1 MDSYPS
7 LQEIP
12 IQMPILLDGGIGT
25 GLTEYGYDKDT
36 PLVKF
41 AVENPDAVIALQQGY
56 LDSGAKIIRTATF
69 GANSAILSGFGLQEE
84 TSALNEQAAKI
95 TYDAFHEK
103 AIIAGCISTSGLY
116 IEPYGESTF
125 TELMSVYR
133 EQVKALSPY
142 CDMFS
147 IENVPAIWN
156 MRAAVLACKKEN
168 KPIMVTMCVDEDGDT
183 DVGTNVLST
192 LIILQELGISAFGI
206 SSTAADITADLIKK
220 IAPYAKI
227 PLIAKPSAEYVD
239 EDGNKHRLSP
249 KEFADNLRLCIENGA
264 IIIGGSN
271 YSDNACQQAIAD
283 MLSAEEYTMPE
294 IEKQDMSLV
303 FADENQVFFLEP
315 DTTEFSPA
323 IECAP
328 DMTEEITDICDE
340 NYDIL
345 TVQINSPDDAI
356 DFAKN
361 MHMST
366 LPVSFLSD
374 DEISLKMALMLYQG
388 RAIVDGKSLIDEDR
402 LQEIAHKYGAV
413 VY

>member
-12 IQMPILLDGGIGT
+12 IQTPILLDGGIGT
-25 GLTEYGYDKDT
+25 GLIKYGYTSDI
-36 PLVKF
+36 PLVQF
-41 AVENPDAVIALQQGY
+41 AAENPDAVIALQQGY
-56 LDSGAKIIRTATF
+56 LDSGAKIIRTATY
-69 GANSAILSGFGLQEE
+69 GANSAMLTGYGLADK
-84 TSALNEQAAKI
+84 TTYLNEQAARI
-95 TYDAFHEK
+95 TYDAFHDT

-192 LIILQELGISAFGI
+192 LIILQELGINAFGI
-206 SSTAADITADLIKK
+206 SSTPANITAELIKK

-227 PLIAKPSAEYVD
+227 PLIAKPSAEC
-239 EDGNKHRLSP
+239 EEENGERRRLSAD
-249 KEFADNLRLCIENGA
+249 EFSEQLRLCIENGA

-271 YSDNACQQAIAD
+271 YSDDNCQQALAD
-283 MLSAEEYTMPE
+283 LINSDTYTISE

-328 DMTEEITDICDE
+328 DMSEEISDICDE
-340 NYDIL
+340 SYDIL
-345 TVQINSPDDAI
+345 TVAINTPDDAI
-356 DFAKN
+356 DFARN

-366 LPVSFLSD
+366 LPVAFLSD

-388 RAIVDGKSLIDEDR
+388 RAIVDGRTLIDEDK
-402 LQEIAHKYGAV
+402 LKAIADKYGAV
-413 VY
+413 IY

>member
-25 GLTEYGYDKDT
+25 GLTEYGYKGDT
-36 PLVKF
+36 PVVKF

-69 GANSAILSGFGLQEE
+69 GANSAVLSRFGLQEE

-192 LIILQELGISAFGI
+192 LIILQELGINAFGI
-206 SSTAADITADLIKK
+206 SSTAANITADLIKK
-220 IAPYAKI
+220 ISPYAKI
-227 PLIAKPSAEYVD
+227 PLIAKPSAEYTD
-239 EDGNKHRLSP
+239 EDGNKRRLSP
-249 KEFADNLRLCIENGA
+249 EEFADNLRLCIENGA

-271 YSDNACQQAIAD
+271 YSDSDCQQALSD
-283 MLSAEEYTMPE
+283 MLKAEEYTMHE

-328 DMTEEITDICDE
+328 DMTDEISDICDE
-340 NYDIL
+340 SYDIL

-388 RAIVDGKSLIDEDR
+388 RAIVDGKSLIDEGK
-402 LQEIAHKYGAV
+402 LQEIAQKYGAV

>member
-12 IQMPILLDGGIGT
+12 IQTPILLDGGIGT
-25 GLTEYGYDKDT
+25 GLVKYGYDNSR
-36 PLVKF
+36 PLAQF
-41 AVENPDAVIALQQGY
+41 AIENPSAVKELQQSY
-56 LDSGAKIIRTATF
+56 LDSGAKILRTATY
-69 GANSAILSGFGLQEE
+69 GANSAVLQKYGLQDK
-84 TSALNEQAAKI
+84 TALLNEQAAKI

-116 IEPYGESTF
+116 IEPYGDSTF

-156 MRAAVLACKKEN
+156 MRAAVLACKKEH

-192 LIILQELGISAFGI
+192 LIILQELGINAFGI
-206 SSTAADITADLIKK
+206 SSTPVNITADLIKK

-227 PLIAKPSAEYVD
+227 PLIAKPSAEY
-239 EDGNKHRLSP
+239 EEENGERRRISAE
-249 KEFADNLRLCIENGA
+249 EFSDQLRLCIENGA

-271 YSDNACQQAIAD
+271 YSDDSCQQALAD
-283 MLSAEEYTMPE
+283 LINSDTYTISE

-328 DMTEEITDICDE
+328 DMSEEISDICDE
-340 NYDIL
+340 SYDIL
-345 TVQINSPDDAI
+345 TVAINTPDDAI

-361 MHMST
+361 THMST
-366 LPVSFLSD
+366 LPVAFLSD

-388 RAIVDGKSLIDEDR
+388 RAIIDGRSLIDEEK
-402 LQEIAHKYGAV
+402 LNAIAEKYGAV
-413 VY
+413 IY

>member
-25 GLTEYGYDKDT
+25 GLTEYGYKGDT
-36 PLVKF
+36 PVVKF

-69 GANSAILSGFGLQEE
+69 GANSAVLSRFGLQEE

-192 LIILQELGISAFGI
+192 LIILQELGINAFGI
-206 SSTAADITADLIKK
+206 SSTAANITAELIKK
-220 IAPYAKI
+220 ISPYAKI
-227 PLIAKPSAEYVD
+227 PLIAKPSAEYTD
-239 EDGNKHRLSP
+239 EDGNKRRLSP
-249 KEFADNLRLCIENGA
+249 EEFADNLRLCIENGA

-271 YSDNACQQAIAD
+271 YSDSDCQQALSD
-283 MLSAEEYTMPE
+283 MLKAEEYTMHE

-328 DMTEEITDICDE
+328 DMTDEISDICDE
-340 NYDIL
+340 SYDIL

-388 RAIVDGKSLIDEDR
+388 RAIVDGKSLIDEGK
-402 LQEIAHKYGAV
+402 LQEIAQKYGAV

>member
-25 GLTEYGYDKDT
+25 GLTEYGYKGDT
-36 PLVKF
+36 PVVKF

-69 GANSAILSGFGLQEE
+69 GANSAILSRFGLQEE

-192 LIILQELGISAFGI
+192 LIILQELGINAFGI
-206 SSTAADITADLIKK
+206 SSTAADITADIIRK

-239 EDGNKHRLSP
+239 ENGEKHRLSSE
-249 KEFADNLRLCIENGA
+249 KFADNLRLCIENGA
-264 IIIGGSN
+264 IIVGGSN
-271 YSDNACQQAIAD
+271 YSDNDCQQAISD
-283 MLSAEEYTMPE
+283 MIDSGRYIIPE

-328 DMTEEITDICDE
+328 DMTEEISDICDE
-340 NYDIL
+340 SYDIL

-366 LPVSFLSD
+366 LPVAFLSD

-388 RAIVDGKSLIDEDR
+388 RAIVDGKSLIEEEK
-402 LQEIAHKYGAV
+402 LAAIARKYGAV

>member
-1 MDSYPS
+1 MDSYPP
-7 LQEIP
+7 LQDIP

-25 GLTEYGYDKDT
+25 GLTEYGYKGDT
-36 PLVKF
+36 PVVKF

-69 GANSAILSGFGLQEE
+69 GANSAILSRFGLQKE
-84 TSALNEQAAKI
+84 TAFLNEQAARI

-206 SSTAADITADLIKK
+206 SSTAADITAELIRK
-220 IAPYAKI
+220 ISPYAKI

-271 YSDNACQQAIAD
+271 YSDNVCQQAIAD
-283 MLSAEEYTMPE
+283 MLSEEEYTMPE
-294 IEKQDMSLV
+294 IEKQDMSLA
-303 FADENQVFFLEP
+303 FADENQIFFLEP

-328 DMTEEITDICDE
+328 DMSEEISDMCE
-340 NYDIL
+340 ESYDIL
-345 TVQINSPDDAI
+345 TVAINSPDDAI

-366 LPVSFLSD
+366 LPVAFLSD

-388 RAIVDGKSLIDEDR
+388 RAIVDGKSLIEEEK
-402 LQEIAHKYGAV
+402 LQEIAQKYGAV

>member
-25 GLTEYGYDKDT
+25 GLTEYGYKGDT
-36 PLVKF
+36 PVVKF

-69 GANSAILSGFGLQEE
+69 GANSAVLSRFGLQEE

-192 LIILQELGISAFGI
+192 LIILQELGINAFGI
-206 SSTAADITADLIKK
+206 SSTAANITAELIKK
-220 IAPYAKI
+220 ISPYAKI
-227 PLIAKPSAEYVD
+227 PLIAKPSAEYTD
-239 EDGNKHRLSP
+239 EDGNKRRLSP

-271 YSDNACQQAIAD
+271 YSDSDCQQALSD
-283 MLSAEEYTMPE
+283 MLKAEEYTMHE

-328 DMTEEITDICDE
+328 DMTDEISDICDE
-340 NYDIL
+340 SYDIL

-388 RAIVDGKSLIDEDR
+388 RAIVDGKSLIDEGK
-402 LQEIAHKYGAV
+402 LQEIAQKYGAV

>member
-1 MDSYPS
+1 MDSYAS
-7 LQEIP
+7 LQDIP
-12 IQMPILLDGGIGT
+12 IQTPILLDGGIGT
-25 GLTEYGYDKDT
+25 GLTKYGYDKNT
-36 PLVKF
+36 PLAKF
-41 AVENPDAVIALQQGY
+41 AIENPDAVIQLQQGY

-69 GANSAILSGFGLQEE
+69 GANRAVLSQYGLEDM
-84 TSALNEQAAKI
+84 TASLNEQAAKI

-116 IEPYGESTF
+116 IDPYGESTF

-156 MRAAVLACKKEN
+156 MRAAVLACKKEH

-192 LIILQELGISAFGI
+192 LIILQELGINAFGI
-206 SSTAADITADLIKK
+206 SRTAADITAELIKK

-227 PLIAKPSAEYVD
+227 PLIAKPSAEYIAANG
-239 EDGNKHRLSP
+239 EKQRLSP
-249 KEFADNLRLCIENGA
+249 EKFADSLRLCVENGA

-271 YSDNACQQAIAD
+271 YSDGECQRAIRD
-283 MLSAEEYTMPE
+283 MLAGGDYEIPQ

-340 NYDIL
+340 SYDVL

-356 DFAKN
+356 DFARN

-366 LPVSFLSD
+366 LPVAFLSD

-388 RAIVDGKSLIDEDR
+388 RAIVDGKSLIDEEK
-402 LQEIAHKYGAV
+402 LVAIAQKYGAV
-413 VY
+413 LY

>member
-7 LQEIP
+7 LQDIP
-12 IQMPILLDGGIGT
+12 IQTPILLDGGIGT
-25 GLTEYGYDKDT
+25 GLTEYGYKGDT
-36 PLVKF
+36 PVVKF

-69 GANSAILSGFGLQEE
+69 GANSAVLSRFGLQEE

-192 LIILQELGISAFGI
+192 LIILQELGINAFGI
-206 SSTAADITADLIKK
+206 SSTAANITAELIKK
-220 IAPYAKI
+220 ISPYAKI
-227 PLIAKPSAEYVD
+227 PLIAKPSAEYTD
-239 EDGNKHRLSP
+239 EDGNKRRLSP

-271 YSDNACQQAIAD
+271 YSDSDCQQALSD
-283 MLSAEEYTMPE
+283 MLKAEEYTMHE

-328 DMTEEITDICDE
+328 DMTDEISDICDE
-340 NYDIL
+340 SYDIL

-388 RAIVDGKSLIDEDR
+388 RAIVDGKSLIDEGK
-402 LQEIAHKYGAV
+402 LQEIAQKYGAV

>member
-25 GLTEYGYDKDT
+25 GLTEYGYKGDT
-36 PLVKF
+36 PVVKF

-69 GANSAILSGFGLQEE
+69 GANSAVLSRFGLQEE

-192 LIILQELGISAFGI
+192 LIILQELGINAFGI
-206 SSTAADITADLIKK
+206 SSTAANITAELIKK

-239 EDGNKHRLSP
+239 EDGNKRRLSP
-249 KEFADNLRLCIENGA
+249 REFADNLRLCIENGA

-271 YSDNACQQAIAD
+271 YSDSDCQQALSV
-283 MLSAEEYTMPE
+283 MLSEEEYTMPE
-294 IEKQDMSLV
+294 IEKQDMSLA
-303 FADENQVFFLEP
+303 FADEDQVFFLEP

-328 DMTEEITDICDE
+328 DMTEEISDMCDE
-340 NYDIL
+340 SYDIL
-345 TVQINSPDDAI
+345 TVAINSPDDAI

-366 LPVSFLSD
+366 LPVAFLSD

-388 RAIVDGKSLIDEDR
+388 RAIVDGKSLIDEEK
-402 LQEIAHKYGAV
+402 LQEIAQKYGAV